1 MASSLF
7 NISTYSRFNLS
18 ESESDIT
25 VFVKEYGYRIKRQ
38 LEREQEDEG
47 IPFPSFAERRLKAQD
62 QSWINENYDIFF
74 KDTPNDYLTKISYL
88 SECGFITSMIYSP
101 DGIFLIAG
109 FSTGLIQM
117 RHGSTGVVLSTLRH
131 IQFPPKPVYAL
142 QYSRLEERVCYAACA
157 DGAVYK
163 IDIPNIVVSVD
174 DPPEYCIRADPALE
188 SMTTQFFGNPGI
200 LTFAVPFITQRTP
213 ALSLGTTADQAKLVV
228 GYADTSIKVYD
239 METQEAETTYK
250 VQKLR
255 LQLIPKK
262 LQRLHFGQRDSLIV
276 GSWQPT
282 EALSVWNLVA
292 KKREC
297 IVRVQNRRPNVDGE
311 YIHAC
316 QFWRSKEFNR
326 KGKYGIIGGS
336 GTNCVEVINLHNRY
350 IACSYPAPGTITAI
364 TSFNERIAFSGTAPV
379 LTIVTFHDP
388 KHEKY
393 GPDPEPEFDYTKE
406 PRWFPDDV
414 TDSSDVTQH
423 IDMDE
428 VHAASAISRPGISS
442 ISRPGISSIS
452 RPGMSSTT
460 PAVRSATSRE
470 Q

>member
-1 MASSLF
+1 
-7 NISTYSRFNLS
+7 
-18 ESESDIT
+18 
-25 VFVKEYGYRIKRQ
+25 
-38 LEREQEDEG
+38 
-47 IPFPSFAERRLKAQD
+47 
-62 QSWINENYDIFF
+62 
-74 KDTPNDYLTKISYL
+74 
-88 SECGFITSMIYSP
+88 
-101 DGIFLIAG
+101 
-109 FSTGLIQM
+109 
-117 RHGSTGVVLSTLRH
+117 
-131 IQFPPKPVYAL
+131 
-142 QYSRLEERVCYAACA
+142 
-157 DGAVYK
+157 
-163 IDIPNIVVSVD
+163 
-174 DPPEYCIRADPALE
+174 
-188 SMTTQFFGNPGI
+188 MTTQFFGNPGI

-262 LQRLHFGQRDSLIV
+262 LQRLHFGQVCAVRCHDDRPTVFASAAWDKTVRVWDIRCSVGCVMTFEGVDVCSDSIDLNRDSLIV

-316 QFWRSKEFNR
+316 RFWRSKEFNR

-393 GPDPEPEFDYTKE
+393 CPDPEPEFDYTKE

-414 TDSSDVTQH
+414 TDSTDVTQH

-442 ISRPGISSIS
+442 ISRPG
-452 RPGMSSTT
+452 MSSTT